1 MEANKKE
8 QQGYPMRRE
17 RSFHVHPSRSEAANF
32 AALRR
37 ERSFANPA
45 PPFHVPFGRALY
57 NPYFDWELED
67 ALYWEELEYEYML
80 LGGRD
85 PRRRSAMPALRAKP
99 AMELYRP
106 PTMRSPGFMAACPAV
121 NGYNGGGG
129 GGSPDRSP
137 SAVST
142 ALNINAKEFQPVI
155 NGGDV
160 DGSAAGGV
168 GGASPAKQQ
177 QQQQPPSALLRSK
190 SSKDARSLKVTFRS
204 GGAGDAPAPSDDA
217 TNYDKRP
224 DEVAPLAPLAGGLK
238 RSRSLGAEL
247 TAPAPA
253 AAHAELGA
261 AAELGHF
268 SPDVQALM
276 ALAVQDPNRLTGRHM
291 MDLVRHIFTRL
302 VEAARYGE
310 PAARLCLTVIERE
323 RTETFLETLL
333 NTCQEW
339 YQQRDRL
346 LRPHQST
353 FGNGF
358 VPASPRWIAFTTFI
372 NELYALLKR
381 RQVSTGPR
389 PRSGSAVQMLLE
401 LLAECCQVTL
411 RAPSV
416 NSLAETECVFLIL
429 TSIGRDLEQ
438 ESPSH
443 LERIMAAVRDAL
455 INSSLISAVSKTLLQ
470 LVELQAARWQLP
482 APTVMYYYPMSAK

>member
-1 MEANKKE
+1 MESNKKE

-17 RSFHVHPSRSEAANF
+17 RSFHVHPSRA
-32 AALRR
+32 
-37 ERSFANPA
+37 
-45 PPFHVPFGRALY
+45 
-57 NPYFDWELED
+57 
-67 ALYWEELEYEYML
+67 
-80 LGGRD
+80 GGRD
-85 PRRRSAMPALRAKP
+85 PRRRSGMPAMRGKP

-106 PTMRSPGFMAACPAV
+106 PTMRSPGFVAACPAV
-121 NGYNGGGG
+121 NGFN
-129 GGSPDRSP
+129 GSPEAALAAAAAP
-137 SAVST
+137 T
-142 ALNINAKEFQPVI
+142 AAPAPLNINAKEFQPV
-155 NGGDV
+155 
-160 DGSAAGGV
+160 SAAAGGGD
-168 GGASPAKQQ
+168 GGGSPSK
-177 QQQQPPSALLRSK
+177 QPPPLLRSK

-217 TNYDKRP
+217 TNHDKRTAEP
-224 DEVAPLAPLAGGLK
+224 AAAAVTVPPVPGGLK

-247 TAPAPA
+247 LPAPA
-253 AAHAELGA
+253 GRPEPVAGA
-261 AAELGHF
+261 AAALGHF
-268 SPDVQALM
+268 SPDVQALL
-276 ALAVQDPNRLTGRHM
+276 AQAVQEPGRLTGRQT
-291 MDLVRHIFTRL
+291 MDLVRHVFTRL

-310 PAARLCLTVIERE
+310 PAARLCLAIIERE

-358 VPASPRWIAFTTFI
+358 VPASPRWIAFITFV

-381 RQVSTGPR
+381 RQVATGSR
-389 PRSGSAVQMLLE
+389 PRAGSAVQILLE
-401 LLAECCQVTL
+401 LLAESCQVTL

-438 ESPSH
+438 ESPAQ

-455 INSSLISAVSKTLLQ
+455 INCSLISAVSKTLLQ

-482 APTVMYYYPMSAK
+482 ANTVMYYYPMSAK

>member
-1 MEANKKE
+1 MESNKKE

-17 RSFHVHPSRSEAANF
+17 RSFHVHPSRAEAAGF

-45 PPFHVPFGRALY
+45 PPFHVPFGRAALY
-57 NPYFDWELED
+57 SPYIDWDLEE

-80 LGGRD
+80 MGGRD
-85 PRRRSAMPALRAKP
+85 PRRRSGMPAMRGKP

-106 PTMRSPGFMAACPAV
+106 PTMRSPGFVAACPAV
-121 NGYNGGGG
+121 NGFN
-129 GGSPDRSP
+129 GSPEAALAAAAAP
-137 SAVST
+137 T
-142 ALNINAKEFQPVI
+142 AAPAPLNINAKEFQPV
-155 NGGDV
+155 
-160 DGSAAGGV
+160 SAAAGGGD
-168 GGASPAKQQ
+168 GGGSPSK
-177 QQQQPPSALLRSK
+177 QPPPLLRSK

-217 TNYDKRP
+217 TNHDKRTAEP
-224 DEVAPLAPLAGGLK
+224 AAAAVTVPPVPGGLK

-247 TAPAPA
+247 LPAPA
-253 AAHAELGA
+253 GRPEPVAGA
-261 AAELGHF
+261 AAALGHF
-268 SPDVQALM
+268 SPDVQALL
-276 ALAVQDPNRLTGRHM
+276 AQAVQEPGRLTGRQT
-291 MDLVRHIFTRL
+291 MDLVRHVFTRL

-310 PAARLCLTVIERE
+310 PAARLCLAIIERE

-358 VPASPRWIAFTTFI
+358 VPASPRWIAFITFV

-381 RQVSTGPR
+381 RQVATGSR
-389 PRSGSAVQMLLE
+389 PRAGSAVQILLE
-401 LLAECCQVTL
+401 LLAESCQVTL

-438 ESPSH
+438 ESPAQ

-455 INSSLISAVSKTLLQ
+455 INCSLISAVSKTLLQ

-482 APTVMYYYPMSAK
+482 ANTVMYYYPMSAK

>member
-1 MEANKKE
+1 MLC
-8 QQGYPMRRE
+8 G
-17 RSFHVHPSRSEAANF
+17 
-32 AALRR
+32 
-37 ERSFANPA
+37 
-45 PPFHVPFGRALY
+45 
-57 NPYFDWELED
+57 ELPQ
-67 ALYWEELEYEYML
+67 
-80 LGGRD
+80 GGRD
-85 PRRRSAMPALRAKP
+85 PRRRSGMPAMRGKP

-106 PTMRSPGFMAACPAV
+106 PTMRSPGFVAACPAV
-121 NGYNGGGG
+121 NGFN
-129 GGSPDRSP
+129 GSPEAALAAAAAP
-137 SAVST
+137 T
-142 ALNINAKEFQPVI
+142 AAPAPLNINAKEFQPV
-155 NGGDV
+155 
-160 DGSAAGGV
+160 SAAAGGGD
-168 GGASPAKQQ
+168 GGGSPSK
-177 QQQQPPSALLRSK
+177 QPPPLLRSK

-217 TNYDKRP
+217 TNHDKRTAEP
-224 DEVAPLAPLAGGLK
+224 AAAAVTVPPVPGGLK

-247 TAPAPA
+247 LPAPA
-253 AAHAELGA
+253 GRPEPVAGA
-261 AAELGHF
+261 AAALGHF
-268 SPDVQALM
+268 SPDVQALL
-276 ALAVQDPNRLTGRHM
+276 AQAVQEPGRLTGRQT
-291 MDLVRHIFTRL
+291 MDLVRHVFTRL

-310 PAARLCLTVIERE
+310 PAARLCLAIIERE

-358 VPASPRWIAFTTFI
+358 VPASPRWIAFITFV

-381 RQVSTGPR
+381 RQVATGSR
-389 PRSGSAVQMLLE
+389 PRAGSAVQILLE
-401 LLAECCQVTL
+401 LLAESCQVTL

-438 ESPSH
+438 ESPAQ

-455 INSSLISAVSKTLLQ
+455 INCSLISAVSKTLLQ

-482 APTVMYYYPMSAK
+482 ANTVMYYYPMSAK

>member
-1 MEANKKE
+1 MESNKKE

-17 RSFHVHPSRSEAANF
+17 RSFHVHPSRAEAAGF

-45 PPFHVPFGRALY
+45 PPFHV
-57 NPYFDWELED
+57 
-67 ALYWEELEYEYML
+67 
-80 LGGRD
+80 GGRD
-85 PRRRSAMPALRAKP
+85 PRRRSGMPAMRGKP

-106 PTMRSPGFMAACPAV
+106 PTMRSPGFVAACPAV
-121 NGYNGGGG
+121 NGFN
-129 GGSPDRSP
+129 GSPEAALAAAAAP
-137 SAVST
+137 T
-142 ALNINAKEFQPVI
+142 AAPAPLNINAKEFQPV
-155 NGGDV
+155 
-160 DGSAAGGV
+160 SAAAGGGD
-168 GGASPAKQQ
+168 GGGSPSK
-177 QQQQPPSALLRSK
+177 QPPPLLRSK

-217 TNYDKRP
+217 TNHDKRTAEP
-224 DEVAPLAPLAGGLK
+224 AAAAVTVPPVPGGLK

-247 TAPAPA
+247 LPAPA
-253 AAHAELGA
+253 GRPEPVAGA
-261 AAELGHF
+261 AAALGHF
-268 SPDVQALM
+268 SPDVQALL
-276 ALAVQDPNRLTGRHM
+276 AQAVQEPGRLTGRQT
-291 MDLVRHIFTRL
+291 MDLVRHVFTRL

-310 PAARLCLTVIERE
+310 PAARLCLAIIERE

-358 VPASPRWIAFTTFI
+358 VPASPRWIAFITFV

-381 RQVSTGPR
+381 RQVATGSR
-389 PRSGSAVQMLLE
+389 PRAGSAVQILLE
-401 LLAECCQVTL
+401 LLAESCQVTL

-438 ESPSH
+438 ESPAQ

-455 INSSLISAVSKTLLQ
+455 INCSLISAVSKTLLQ

-482 APTVMYYYPMSAK
+482 ANTVMYYYPMSAK

>member
-1 MEANKKE
+1 MESNKKE

-17 RSFHVHPSRSEAANF
+17 RSFHVHPSRAEAAGF

-45 PPFHVPFGRALY
+45 PPFHVPFGRAALY
-57 NPYFDWELED
+57 SPYIDWDLEE

-80 LGGRD
+80 MGGRD
-85 PRRRSAMPALRAKP
+85 PRRRSGMPAMRGKP

-106 PTMRSPGFMAACPAV
+106 PTMRSPGFVAACPAV
-121 NGYNGGGG
+121 NGFN
-129 GGSPDRSP
+129 GSPEAALAAAAAP
-137 SAVST
+137 T
-142 ALNINAKEFQPVI
+142 AAPAPLNINAKEFQPV
-155 NGGDV
+155 
-160 DGSAAGGV
+160 SAAAGGGD
-168 GGASPAKQQ
+168 GGGSPSK
-177 QQQQPPSALLRSK
+177 QPPPLLRSK

-217 TNYDKRP
+217 TNHDKR
-224 DEVAPLAPLAGGLK
+224 
-238 RSRSLGAEL
+238 
-247 TAPAPA
+247 TAA
-253 AAHAELGA
+253 
-261 AAELGHF
+261 LGHF
-268 SPDVQALM
+268 SPDVQALL
-276 ALAVQDPNRLTGRHM
+276 AQAVQEPGRLTGRQT
-291 MDLVRHIFTRL
+291 MDLVRHVFTRL

-310 PAARLCLTVIERE
+310 PAARLCLAIIERE

-358 VPASPRWIAFTTFI
+358 VPASPRWIAFITFV

-381 RQVSTGPR
+381 RQVATGSR
-389 PRSGSAVQMLLE
+389 PRAGSAVQILLE
-401 LLAECCQVTL
+401 LLAESCQVTL

-438 ESPSH
+438 ESPAQ

-455 INSSLISAVSKTLLQ
+455 INCSLISAVSKTLLQ

-482 APTVMYYYPMSAK
+482 ANTVMYYYPMSAK

>member
-1 MEANKKE
+1 MESNKKE

-17 RSFHVHPSRSEAANF
+17 RSFHVHPSRA
-32 AALRR
+32 
-37 ERSFANPA
+37 
-45 PPFHVPFGRALY
+45 
-57 NPYFDWELED
+57 
-67 ALYWEELEYEYML
+67 
-80 LGGRD
+80 GGRD
-85 PRRRSAMPALRAKP
+85 PRRRSGMPAMRGKP

-106 PTMRSPGFMAACPAV
+106 PTMRSPGFVAACPAV
-121 NGYNGGGG
+121 NGFN
-129 GGSPDRSP
+129 GSPEAALAAAAAP
-137 SAVST
+137 T
-142 ALNINAKEFQPVI
+142 AAPAPLNINAKEFQPV
-155 NGGDV
+155 
-160 DGSAAGGV
+160 SAAAGGGD
-168 GGASPAKQQ
+168 GGGSPSK
-177 QQQQPPSALLRSK
+177 QPPPLLRSK
-190 SSKDARSLKVTFRS
+190 SSKDARSLKSNKAIVPGSLVRSKSSKDGRIFKVTFRS

-217 TNYDKRP
+217 TNHDKRTAEP
-224 DEVAPLAPLAGGLK
+224 AAAAVTVPPVPGGLK

-247 TAPAPA
+247 LPAPA
-253 AAHAELGA
+253 GRPEPVAGA
-261 AAELGHF
+261 AAALGHF
-268 SPDVQALM
+268 SPDVQALL
-276 ALAVQDPNRLTGRHM
+276 AQAVQEPGRLTGRQT
-291 MDLVRHIFTRL
+291 MDLVRHVFTRL

-310 PAARLCLTVIERE
+310 PAARLCLAIIERE

-358 VPASPRWIAFTTFI
+358 VPASPRWIAFITFV

-381 RQVSTGPR
+381 RQVATGSR
-389 PRSGSAVQMLLE
+389 PRAGSAVQILLE
-401 LLAECCQVTL
+401 LLAESCQVTL

-438 ESPSH
+438 ESPAQ

-455 INSSLISAVSKTLLQ
+455 INCSLISAVSKTLLQ

-482 APTVMYYYPMSAK
+482 ANTVMYYYPMSAK

>member
-1 MEANKKE
+1 MESNKKE

-17 RSFHVHPSRSEAANF
+17 RTFHAHPGRAEAGY
-32 AALRR
+32 ALRH

-45 PPFHVPFGRALY
+45 PPFHG
-57 NPYFDWELED
+57 
-67 ALYWEELEYEYML
+67 
-80 LGGRD
+80 GGRD
-85 PRRRSAMPALRAKP
+85 QRRRSAMPALRGKP

-106 PTMRSPGFMAACPAV
+106 PTAMRSPGFVAACPAV
-121 NGYNGGGG
+121 NGYS
-129 GGSPDRSP
+129 GGSPQRSN
-137 SAVST
+137 SGT
-142 ALNINAKEFQPVI
+142 ALNINAKEFLPTPAGNDDVNVNVNNNNNNS
-155 NGGDV
+155 NGNNSN
-160 DGSAAGGV
+160 GSAHRHAQFQ
-168 GGASPAKQQ
+168 SPAKQ
-177 QQQQPPSALLRSK
+177 PPVLMRSK

-204 GGAGDAPAPSDDA
+204 GGGGDAPAPGDDT
-217 TNYDKRP
+217 TNYNDKRP
-224 DEVAPLAPLAGGLK
+224 DEMAPASAPAGLK
-238 RSRSLGAEL
+238 RSKSMVADMSPEQ
-247 TAPAPA
+247 APVLA
-253 AAHAELGA
+253 GA
-261 AAELGHF
+261 AADLGHF
-268 SPDVQALM
+268 SPDVQLLI
-276 ALAVQDPNRLTGRHM
+276 ALAVEDPNRLTGRHM
-291 MDLVRHIFTRL
+291 MELVRHVFTRL

-358 VPASPRWIAFTTFI
+358 VPASPRWIAYITFV

-381 RQVSTGPR
+381 RQVSAGPR
-389 PRSGSAVQMLLE
+389 PRSGSAVQILLE

-429 TSIGRDLEQ
+429 TSIGRDLDQ
-438 ESPSH
+438 ESPAH

-455 INSSLISAVSKTLLQ
+455 INSSLIAAVSKTLLQ

>member
-1 MEANKKE
+1 MESNKKE

-17 RSFHVHPSRSEAANF
+17 RSFHVHPSRAEAAGF

-45 PPFHVPFGRALY
+45 PPFHV
-57 NPYFDWELED
+57 
-67 ALYWEELEYEYML
+67 
-80 LGGRD
+80 GGRD
-85 PRRRSAMPALRAKP
+85 PRRRSGMPAMRGKP

-106 PTMRSPGFMAACPAV
+106 PTMRSPGFVAACPAV
-121 NGYNGGGG
+121 NGFN
-129 GGSPDRSP
+129 GSPEAALAAAAAP
-137 SAVST
+137 T
-142 ALNINAKEFQPVI
+142 AAPAPLNINAKEFQPV
-155 NGGDV
+155 
-160 DGSAAGGV
+160 SAAAGGGD
-168 GGASPAKQQ
+168 GGGSPSK
-177 QQQQPPSALLRSK
+177 QPPPLLRSK
-190 SSKDARSLKVTFRS
+190 SSKDARSLKSNKAIVPGSLVRSKSSKDGRIFKVTFRS

-217 TNYDKRP
+217 TNHDKRTAEP
-224 DEVAPLAPLAGGLK
+224 AAAAVTVPPVPGGLK

-247 TAPAPA
+247 LPAPA
-253 AAHAELGA
+253 GRPEPVAGA
-261 AAELGHF
+261 AAALGHF
-268 SPDVQALM
+268 SPDVQALL
-276 ALAVQDPNRLTGRHM
+276 AQAVQEPGRLTGRQT
-291 MDLVRHIFTRL
+291 MDLVRHVFTRL

-310 PAARLCLTVIERE
+310 PAARLCLAIIERE

-358 VPASPRWIAFTTFI
+358 VPASPRWIAFITFV

-381 RQVSTGPR
+381 RQVATGSR
-389 PRSGSAVQMLLE
+389 PRAGSAVQILLE
-401 LLAECCQVTL
+401 LLAESCQVTL

-438 ESPSH
+438 ESPAQ

-455 INSSLISAVSKTLLQ
+455 INCSLISAVSKTLLQ

-482 APTVMYYYPMSAK
+482 ANTVMYYYPMSAK